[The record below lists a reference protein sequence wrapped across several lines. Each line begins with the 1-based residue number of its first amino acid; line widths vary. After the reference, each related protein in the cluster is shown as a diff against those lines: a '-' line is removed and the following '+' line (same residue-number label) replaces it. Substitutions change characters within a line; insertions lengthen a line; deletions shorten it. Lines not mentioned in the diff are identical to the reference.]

1 MAIKK
6 KKVKTKPKKKVVKI
20 FHYFSNIE
28 VGVIKLSAPLKI
40 GEKIRIIGG
49 KETDFDQ
56 KVQSMQIEHEEVK
69 AGKKGDS
76 IGLKV
81 KEKVHDGY
89 RVYKI

>member
-1 MAIKK
+1 
-6 KKVKTKPKKKVVKI
+6 
-20 FHYFSNIE
+20 
-28 VGVIKLSAPLKI
+28 
-40 GEKIRIIGG
+40 
-49 KETDFDQ
+49 
-56 KVQSMQIEHEEVK
+56 MQIEHEEVK

>member
-6 KKVKTKPKKKVVKI
+6 KKVKTKPKKKVVKKIIKKKEGKLIGRI

-49 KETDFDQ
+49 KETDFD
-56 KVQSMQIEHEEVK
+56 
-69 AGKKGDS
+69 
-76 IGLKV
+76 
-81 KEKVHDGY
+81 
-89 RVYKI
+89 